1 MNNPETLARL
11 GKQNTGKTKKNKK
24 TQHRKLK
31 RQVTTDPTKQQGW
44 TQVLVKGK
52 QFLPLIRH
60 LSCYSYSLHIS
71 VMHSVLKDL
80 IFLYRSS
87 SKKVKTF
94 VENIYELLR
103 STERESVIGADFNID
118 LIKPTWQ
125 HLILSYVTIS
135 VSRTILTDIKTN
147 NIFIEL
153 WSTWFSQQKKII
165 IIIWKLLFRPSCCV
179 CFVSRDFQVQKCTI
193 FAHYSYQ
200 YQHWVSITK
209 LSYYVYMLALVEVYE
224 KKVHWWSPIP
234 TISPKQANHLSS

>member
-11 GKQNTGKTKKNKK
+11 GKQNTGKTKKK
-24 TQHRKLK
+24 HRKLK
-31 RQVTTDPTKQQGW
+31 RQVTTDLTKQQGW

-60 LSCYSYSLHIS
+60 LSCYSYTCSLHIS

-80 IFLYRSS
+80 VFLYRSS

-118 LIKPTWQ
+118 LIKTTWQ

-147 NIFIEL
+147 NIYIEL
-153 WSTWFSQQKKII
+153 WSTWFSQKK
-165 IIIWKLLFRPSCCV
+165 KKSSFGSYFLDLHVVYVLFQETSKYKNV
-179 CFVSRDFQVQKCTI
+179 LHLHTTHI
-193 FAHYSYQ
+193 N
-200 YQHWVSITK
+200 TNTG
-209 LSYYVYMLALVEVYE
+209 
-224 KKVHWWSPIP
+224 SPLQNYLTTCIC
-234 TISPKQANHLSS
+234 